1 MKKLSTYKKGL
12 LIYIAALCIILLA
25 VDMYVWVKLKDY
37 QKLMEVS
44 EKEYSSANGATPPI
58 TQIPN
63 TPTPTQVPTNTPTPT
78 PVPQTVILEIPRGV
92 IVNVDDVEID
102 LTGLESSVVETDEF
116 EVLYEFSN
124 LYSEYSD
131 IENKI
136 DIPSI
141 YHYELQIPK
150 EAVVTAMDSNG
161 EELVLESSVTVEGLT
176 KYSHGFINSQVDYD
190 AITELAF
197 EAIKK
202 YSLFCTNDGEASAL
216 APYFPANSQYLGVIS
231 SLDNSW
237 YMKHSGLP
245 TFSDEKVLEYVG
257 YSDSLVYVEISM
269 KQTILSSL
277 TWTNVVTEIVKPIW
291 FVKLDGEWKI
301 GAMEF

>member
-1 MKKLSTYKKGL
+1 MKKSSTYKKGL
-12 LIYIAALCIILLA
+12 LIYVAALVIILLA
-25 VDMYVWVKLKDY
+25 VDMYVWAKLKDY
-37 QKLMEVS
+37 QNLMEVS
-44 EKEYSSANGATPPI
+44 EKEYSSANGVTPLI
-58 TQIPN
+58 TQAPN
-63 TPTPTQVPTNTPTPT
+63 TPIPTSVPTNTPTPT
-78 PVPQTVILEIPRGV
+78 PIPQTVVLEIPQGV
-92 IVNVDDVEID
+92 IINVDEMEID
-102 LTGLESSVVETDEF
+102 LTELKSSVVETDEF

-124 LYSEYSD
+124 LYSEYTD
-131 IENKI
+131 IEKKV
-136 DIPSI
+136 DIPLM
-141 YHYELQIPK
+141 YRYELQIPM
-150 EAVVTAMDSNG
+150 EAVVTAKDSDG
-161 EELVLESSVTVEGLT
+161 EELILESSKTDEGLI
-176 KYSHGFINSQVDYD
+176 KYSHGFINRQVDYD
-190 AITELAF
+190 IITELAF

-216 APYFPANSQYLGVIS
+216 APYFPSNSQYLGVIS

-291 FVKLDGEWKI
+291 FIKLDGEWKI